1 MKKMAR
7 LLARAA
13 ARLLNAFQARGGR
26 SGWFRF
32 RLLELA
38 GGLLLQPATSQK
50 QNPAFVKR
58 RGGVSSLTAASAAVF
73 LSEFFT
79 YRIAI
84 GRYLLIST

>member
-13 ARLLNAFQARGGR
+13 ARLLNAFQPRGGR

-38 GGLLLQPATSQK
+38 GAIVASTSNFAK
-50 QNPAFVKR
+50 TKPRLREKT
-58 RGGVSSLTAASAAVF
+58 GGVSSLTAASAAVF